1 MASVTLPDKNES
13 NSDSSMSLSSSILLE
28 DHRSSILDI
37 YGQAMD
43 VDDYQHPSPP
53 TIDMSTSMVLERT
66 AAIRTFPF
74 EADDFSMSGW
84 TTVGTSS
91 SASSETTCPAPVSVS
106 VSVSVSASVAD
117 LTASSELLLRLELQD
132 TRPSGSLASPGSHVV
147 RDRACEM
154 SVGSDSLISYSYT
167 FVQDDQGL
175 CGIGAWADITTSSFV
190 AKNRRITPRQ

>member
-1 MASVTLPDKNES
+1 MASMTISDMHEN
-13 NSDSSMSLSSSILLE
+13 NSDSSMSLSSSILAE
-28 DHRSSILDI
+28 DRSSSIFDY
-37 YGQAMD
+37 YGQVMD
-43 VDDYQHPSPP
+43 MDDYQHSSPP

-66 AAIRTFPF
+66 AAIRTSPS

-84 TTVGTSS
+84 TTVGTY
-91 SASSETTCPAPVSVS
+91 SAASETTCPAPASVS
-106 VSVSVSASVAD
+106 VSVSVAD
-117 LTASSELLLRLELQD
+117 LTASELLRLELQD

-154 SVGSDSLISYSYT
+154 SVGSDSLFSYSYT

-190 AKNRRITPRQ
+190 AKKRRITPRQ

>member
-1 MASVTLPDKNES
+1 MASMTISDMHES
-13 NSDSSMSLSSSILLE
+13 NSDSSMSLSSSILVE
-28 DHRSSILDI
+28 DRSSSIFDY
-37 YGQAMD
+37 YGQVMD
-43 VDDYQHPSPP
+43 MDDYQHSSPP
-53 TIDMSTSMVLERT
+53 AIDMSTSMVLERT
-66 AAIRTFPF
+66 AAIRTSPS

-91 SASSETTCPAPVSVS
+91 AASETTCPAPAS

-117 LTASSELLLRLELQD
+117 LTASELLRLELQD

-154 SVGSDSLISYSYT
+154 SVGSDSLFSYSYT

-190 AKNRRITPRQ
+190 AKKRRITPRQ

>member
-13 NSDSSMSLSSSILLE
+13 NSGSSMSLSSSILLE
-28 DHRSSILDI
+28 DHSSPVLDS

-53 TIDMSTSMVLERT
+53 TIDMSTSVVLERT

-74 EADDFSMSGW
+74 EADDYSMSGW

-91 SASSETTCPAPVSVS
+91 AASSETTCPAPA
-106 VSVSVSASVAD
+106 SVSASVAD
-117 LTASSELLLRLELQD
+117 LTASELQD

-147 RDRACEM
+147 RDRACGM
-154 SVGSDSLISYSYT
+154 SVGSDSLFDYSYT

>member
-1 MASVTLPDKNES
+1 MASMTLSDKHEN
-13 NSDSSMSLSSSILLE
+13 NSDSSMSLSSSILVE
-28 DHRSSILDI
+28 DRNSSVFDF
-37 YGQAMD
+37 YGQVMEM
-43 VDDYQHPSPP
+43 DDYQHPSRP

-66 AAIRTFPF
+66 AVIRTSPS

-91 SASSETTCPAPVSVS
+91 AASETTCPAP
-106 VSVSVSASVAD
+106 ASVAD
-117 LTASSELLLRLELQD
+117 LTASELLLRLELQD

-147 RDRACEM
+147 GDRACEM
-154 SVGSDSLISYSYT
+154 SVGSDSLFSYSYT

-190 AKNRRITPRQ
+190 AKKRRIIPRQ

>member
-1 MASVTLPDKNES
+1 MASMTLSDKHES
-13 NSDSSMSLSSSILLE
+13 NSDSSMSLSSSILLQ
-28 DHRSSILDI
+28 DHSSSILDI
-37 YGQAMD
+37 YGQVMD
-43 VDDYQHPSPP
+43 VNDYQHPSPP

-66 AAIRTFPF
+66 TAIRTSPS
-74 EADDFSMSGW
+74 EADDFLMSGW

-91 SASSETTCPAPVSVS
+91 SAAASSETTCPAPASVSMSVS
-106 VSVSVSASVAD
+106 VSVAD
-117 LTASSELLLRLELQD
+117 LTASELLLRLELQD

-154 SVGSDSLISYSYT
+154 SVGSDSLFSYSYT

>member
-1 MASVTLPDKNES
+1 MASVTLPDRHES
-13 NSDSSMSLSSSILLE
+13 NSESSMSLSSSILLE
-28 DHRSSILDI
+28 DHSSPIFDI

-84 TTVGTSS
+84 TTIGTSS
-91 SASSETTCPAPVSVS
+91 AASSETTCPAPA
-106 VSVSVSASVAD
+106 SVSASVAD
-117 LTASSELLLRLELQD
+117 LTASELELQD

-154 SVGSDSLISYSYT
+154 SVGSDSLFGYSYT

-175 CGIGAWADITTSSFV
+175 CGIGAWADITTSSVV

>member
-1 MASVTLPDKNES
+1 
-13 NSDSSMSLSSSILLE
+13 MSLSSSILLE
-28 DHRSSILDI
+28 DHSSSILDI

-53 TIDMSTSMVLERT
+53 TMDMSTSMVLERT

-74 EADDFSMSGW
+74 EADDFSMRGW

-91 SASSETTCPAPVSVS
+91 SASSETTCPAPAS

-117 LTASSELLLRLELQD
+117 LTASELLLRLELQD

-154 SVGSDSLISYSYT
+154 SVGSDSLFSYSYT

>member
-1 MASVTLPDKNES
+1 MASMTHSDKHES
-13 NSDSSMSLSSSILLE
+13 NSDSSMSLSPSILVE
-28 DHRSSILDI
+28 DRNSSVFDF
-37 YGQAMD
+37 YGQVMD
-43 VDDYQHPSPP
+43 MDDYQHPSPP

-66 AAIRTFPF
+66 AAIRTSPS

-91 SASSETTCPAPVSVS
+91 AASETTCPAPASVS
-106 VSVSVSASVAD
+106 VPASVAD
-117 LTASSELLLRLELQD
+117 LTASELLLRLELQD

-147 RDRACEM
+147 GDRACER
-154 SVGSDSLISYSYT
+154 SVGSDSLFSYTYT

-190 AKNRRITPRQ
+190 AKKRRITPRQ

>member
-1 MASVTLPDKNES
+1 MTLSDKHES

-28 DHRSSILDI
+28 DRSSSIFDF
-37 YGQAMD
+37 YGQVMD
-43 VDDYQHPSPP
+43 MDDYQHPSSP
-53 TIDMSTSMVLERT
+53 TVDMSTSMVLERT
-66 AAIRTFPF
+66 AAIRASPS

-91 SASSETTCPAPVSVS
+91 TASETTCPAPA
-106 VSVSVSASVAD
+106 SVSVSASVAD
-117 LTASSELLLRLELQD
+117 LTASELIRLELQD

-154 SVGSDSLISYSYT
+154 SVGSDSLFSYSYT

-190 AKNRRITPRQ
+190 AKKRRITPRQ

>member
-1 MASVTLPDKNES
+1 MATSMTISDMHES
-13 NSDSSMSLSSSILLE
+13 NSDSSMSLSSSILVE
-28 DHRSSILDI
+28 DRSSSIFDY
-37 YGQAMD
+37 YGQVMD
-43 VDDYQHPSPP
+43 MDDYQHPSPP
-53 TIDMSTSMVLERT
+53 AIDMSTSMVLERT
-66 AAIRTFPF
+66 AAIRTCPS

-91 SASSETTCPAPVSVS
+91 AASETTCPAPA
-106 VSVSVSASVAD
+106 SVSVSASVAD
-117 LTASSELLLRLELQD
+117 HTASELLRLELQD

-154 SVGSDSLISYSYT
+154 SVGSDSLISFSYSYT

-190 AKNRRITPRQ
+190 AKKRRITPRQ

>member
-1 MASVTLPDKNES
+1 MASLTLPDKNDS

-28 DHRSSILDI
+28 DHSSSILDI

-53 TIDMSTSMVLERT
+53 TMDMSTSMVLERT

-91 SASSETTCPAPVSVS
+91 SASSETTCPAPA
-106 VSVSVSASVAD
+106 SVSVSASVAD
-117 LTASSELLLRLELQD
+117 LTASELLLRLELQD

-154 SVGSDSLISYSYT
+154 SVGSDSLFSYSYT